1 MGEDVTPDTNRE
13 HEPLNS
19 GVVDS
24 ADATYGERPRLPWFE
39 TLWQD
44 LRFGLR
50 VLRKSPGFAI
60 VALLTMALGIGAT
73 TAIFSVVD
81 RVLLKPM
88 AYPEPDRVV
97 VMMQKF
103 PQGTNPIVSI
113 PKYVLFTQQTK
124 VLEDFCVYDTGG
136 LRVNLT
142 GGDRPEQL
150 RAMHV
155 SANFFS
161 VFAIPMAKGRAF
173 TAQEDIP
180 NGPRLAVI
188 STGLW
193 RSRFGGDPNI
203 VGKSFD
209 LDNDPY
215 TVIGVM
221 APMPSTDYTD
231 EDVYLPIQLDP
242 NSSNQGNYLFAVAR
256 LKPGVTLAMANAEL
270 KVATEEF
277 RRKFPDMMVG
287 NQTFGVDTVG
297 NVLVSRV
304 RTSLLVLLGAVG
316 FVLLIACANVANLLL
331 ARSTLR
337 KREISIRAA
346 LGAGRGR
353 IARQLLTESVLLAVA
368 GGLLGMYV
376 GYFGVRALLAL
387 NTGDLNNP
395 GNIPRIG
402 AHGAG
407 IAIDWR
413 VLVFTLAISV
423 LAGVLSGLIPAIKA
437 SRGDLATTL
446 NESGSRSGTGLR
458 QNKTRSVLVVIEMAL
473 AMILLVGAALLIRTF
488 RDLRTVNPG
497 FETRNILTMDMSLAS
512 ARFDKTASVA
522 QLVQDGQRR
531 LENLPGVE
539 AAAASCCLPLEGG
552 YGLPFTIEG
561 RPTTNGPYTGG
572 GSWRSVSPGY
582 FSVFRIP
589 LMHGR
594 TFTEL
599 DTAGAPPVVVINQAM
614 AKQFWPKGDELGS
627 RVTIGKGVGPQ
638 FDEPPR
644 EVVGVVGDTRDGG
657 LNSNPYPEMFVPIA
671 QVTDGMTALSNGI
684 SPVVWLIRTH
694 VAPYSLNTEIQSELR
709 TASGG
714 LPVGNVRL
722 MDQVVQQSTARDDF
736 NMRLLS
742 IFAAV
747 ALLMAAIGIYGV
759 MAYSVQQRTQEVG
772 IRMALGA
779 SPGTVRRMV
788 VLQGMLLALIGLVV
802 GIGGGLALTRL
813 MGSLL
818 FEVKPWDPLVF
829 VSTAVLLA
837 AVALLA
843 CYVPAVRASRVD
855 PLVALRY
862 E

>member
-1 MGEDVTPDTNRE
+1 MTPEENRQR
-13 HEPLNS
+13 EPLKPC
-19 GVVDS
+19 VADS
-24 ADATYGERPRLPWFE
+24 AGADYGERRSLPWFE

-44 LRFGLR
+44 LRFGVR
-50 VLRKSPGFAI
+50 VLRKSPGFAF

-73 TAIFSVVD
+73 TAIFTVVD
-81 RVLLKPM
+81 RVLLQPM
-88 AYPEPDRVV
+88 AYPEPDRIVF
-97 VMMQKF
+97 MMQNF
-103 PQGTNPIVSI
+103 PQGNSPIVSI
-113 PKYVLFTQQTK
+113 PKYELFIQQTK
-124 VLEDFCVYDTGG
+124 VLEDFCVHDVGG

-161 VFAIPMAKGRAF
+161 LVGIPMTSGRPF
-173 TAQEDIP
+173 TAEEDVP

-188 STGLW
+188 SHGLW
-193 RSRFGGDPNI
+193 QDRFGSDRNI
-203 VGKSFD
+203 LGRTFD

-221 APMPSTDYTD
+221 APTTSPDFAD
-231 EDVYLPIQLDP
+231 VDVYLPIQLDP
-242 NSSNQGNYLFAVAR
+242 NSANQGNYLMAGAR
-256 LKPGVTLAMANAEL
+256 LKPGVTLATANADL

-287 NQTFGVDTVG
+287 GQTFGVDTVRDVMVAG
-297 NVLVSRV
+297 V

-331 ARSTLR
+331 ARATLR

-346 LGAGRGR
+346 LGASRTR
-353 IARQLLTESVLLAVA
+353 IARQLLTESVLLAVV
-368 GGLLGMYV
+368 GGALGMYV

-387 NTGDLNNP
+387 NTGDMSSP

-413 VLVFTLAISV
+413 VLLFTLVISI
-423 LAGVLSGLIPAIKA
+423 LAGVFSGLIPAIKA

-488 RDLRTVNPG
+488 LDLRTVNPG
-497 FETRNILTMDMSLAS
+497 FETHNILTMDMSLAS
-512 ARFDKTASVA
+512 VRFNKTAAVA
-522 QLVQDGQRR
+522 QLVREGRRR

-539 AAAASCCLPLEGG
+539 SAAASCCLPLEGG
-552 YGLPFTIEG
+552 YGLPFNIEG
-561 RPTTNGPYTGG
+561 RPPTNGPYTGG
-572 GSWRSVSPGY
+572 GGWRSISPDY

-589 LMHGR
+589 LLRGR
-594 TFTEL
+594 AFTEL
-599 DTAGAPPVVVINQAM
+599 DAAGLPPVVIINQAM
-614 AKQFWPKGDELGS
+614 ARQFWPKGDELGA
-627 RVTIGKGVGPQ
+627 RITIGKGMGPQ
-638 FDEPPR
+638 FDELPR

-657 LNSNPYPEMFVPIA
+657 LNNKPFAEMFVPIA
-671 QVTDGMTALSNGI
+671 QVTDGTTLLGNGI
-684 SPVVWLIRTH
+684 LPMTWLIRTH

-709 TASGG
+709 SASGG

-722 MDQVVQQSTARDDF
+722 MDQVVQQSTARDNF
-736 NMRLLS
+736 NMKLLS

-779 SPGTVRRMV
+779 SPRDVRRMV
-788 VLQGMLLALIGLVV
+788 VLQGMLVTLIGLIV
-802 GIGGGLALTRL
+802 GTGGGLALTRL
-813 MGSLL
+813 MRSLL

-837 AVALLA
+837 VVALLA

-855 PLVALRY
+855 PLIALRY